1 LYYEAFTFFDERV
14 LSARAMYK
22 APLLDRRII
31 DRIREGDREVL
42 IELYKAHE
50 GMIANHVFQHS
61 GNEDDV
67 KDLMQ
72 DTLVAIWQNVRK
84 PDFQLSAKLSTYL
97 FAIAK
102 NLWLKQLEKRK
113 RIKGEQFI
121 TGKEMAD
128 TQDPAEKMDHSLVQ
142 KAMDLLQDKC
152 RNILIMFYFDGFD
165 MDTIA
170 KANGL
175 SSATVAKA
183 KKYQCLKGLETII
196 KQQYNAAD
204 FYFNKP

>member
-1 LYYEAFTFFDERV
+1 
-14 LSARAMYK
+14 MYK

-42 IELYKAHE
+42 IELFKAHE

-128 TQDPAEKMDHSLVQ
+128 SQDPAEKMDHSLVQ

>member
-1 LYYEAFTFFDERV
+1 
-14 LSARAMYK
+14 MYK

-128 TQDPAEKMDHSLVQ
+128 SPDPAEKMDHSLVQ

-183 KKYQCLKGLETII
+183 KKISMLERTRNHH
-196 KQQYNAAD
+196 QAAV
-204 FYFNKP
+204 

>member
-1 LYYEAFTFFDERV
+1 
-14 LSARAMYK
+14 MYK

-31 DRIREGDREVL
+31 ERIREGDREVL

>member
-1 LYYEAFTFFDERV
+1 
-14 LSARAMYK
+14 MYK

-31 DRIREGDREVL
+31 ERIREGDREVL

-84 PDFQLSAKLSTYL
+84 PNFQLSAKLSTYL

>member
-1 LYYEAFTFFDERV
+1 
-14 LSARAMYK
+14 
-22 APLLDRRII
+22 
-31 DRIREGDREVL
+31 
-42 IELYKAHE
+42 
-50 GMIANHVFQHS
+50 
-61 GNEDDV
+61 
-67 KDLMQ
+67 
-72 DTLVAIWQNVRK
+72 
-84 PDFQLSAKLSTYL
+84 
-97 FAIAK
+97 
-102 NLWLKQLEKRK
+102 
-113 RIKGEQFI
+113 
-121 TGKEMAD
+121 
-128 TQDPAEKMDHSLVQ
+128 VQ

>member
-1 LYYEAFTFFDERV
+1 
-14 LSARAMYK
+14 MYK
-22 APLLDRRII
+22 ASLLDRRII

-50 GMIANHVFQHS
+50 AMIANHVYQHS

-72 DTLVAIWQNVRK
+72 DTLVAIWQNVRR
-84 PDFQLSAKLSTYL
+84 PQFELSAKLTTYL

-102 NLWLKQLEKRK
+102 NLWLKQLDKRK
-113 RIKGEQFI
+113 RIKSEDYI
-121 TGKEMAD
+121 TGKEVANSV
-128 TQDPAEKMDHSLVQ
+128 DPAERMDYNIVQ
-142 KAMDLLQDKC
+142 KALDLLQDKC
-152 RNILIMFYFDGFD
+152 RNILMMFYFDGFD
-165 MDTIA
+165 MNTIA

-175 SSATVAKA
+175 ASASVAKA
-183 KKYQCLKGLETII
+183 KKHQCLKGLETII
-196 KQQYNAAD
+196 KQKYNASD

>member
-1 LYYEAFTFFDERV
+1 
-14 LSARAMYK
+14 MYK

-84 PDFQLSAKLSTYL
+84 PDFQLSAKMSTYL

>member
-1 LYYEAFTFFDERV
+1 
-14 LSARAMYK
+14 MYK
-22 APLLDRRII
+22 ASLLDRRII

-50 GMIANHVFQHS
+50 GMIANHVYQHS

-84 PDFQLSAKLSTYL
+84 PQFELSAKLTTYL

-102 NLWLKQLEKRK
+102 NLWLKQLDKRK
-113 RIKGEQFI
+113 RIKSEDYI
-121 TGKEMAD
+121 TGKEVAD
-128 TQDPAEKMDHSLVQ
+128 SADPAERMDYNIVQ
-142 KAMDLLQDKC
+142 KALDLLQDKC
-152 RNILIMFYFDGFD
+152 RNILMMFYFDGFD
-165 MDTIA
+165 MNTIA

-175 SSATVAKA
+175 ASASVAKA
-183 KKYQCLKGLETII
+183 MKHQCLKGLETII
-196 KQQYNAAD
+196 KQKYNASD

>member
-1 LYYEAFTFFDERV
+1 
-14 LSARAMYK
+14 MYK
-22 APLLDRRII
+22 ASLLDRRII

-50 GMIANHVFQHS
+50 GMIANHVYQHS

-84 PDFQLSAKLSTYL
+84 PQFELSAKLSTYL

-102 NLWLKQLEKRK
+102 NLWLKQLDKRK
-113 RIKGEQFI
+113 RTKNEDYI
-121 TGKEMAD
+121 TGKEVAD
-128 TQDPAEKMDHSLVQ
+128 SVDPVQRMDYRIVQ
-142 KAMDLLQDKC
+142 KALDLLQDKC
-152 RNILIMFYFDGFD
+152 RNILMMFYFDGFD

-175 SSATVAKA
+175 ASASVAKA
-183 KKYQCLKGLETII
+183 KKHQCLKGLETII
-196 KQQYNAAD
+196 KQKYNATD
-204 FYFNKP
+204 FYLNKP

>member
-1 LYYEAFTFFDERV
+1 
-14 LSARAMYK
+14 MYK

-128 TQDPAEKMDHSLVQ
+128 SPDPAEKMDHSLVQ

>member
-1 LYYEAFTFFDERV
+1 
-14 LSARAMYK
+14 MYK
-22 APLLDRRII
+22 ASLLDRRII

-50 GMIANHVFQHS
+50 GMIANHVYQHS

-72 DTLVAIWQNVRK
+72 DSLVAIWQNVRK
-84 PDFQLSAKLSTYL
+84 PQFELSAKLTTYL

-102 NLWLKQLEKRK
+102 NLWLKQLDKRK
-113 RIKGEQFI
+113 RIKSEDYI
-121 TGKEMAD
+121 TGKEVAD
-128 TQDPAEKMDHSLVQ
+128 SADPAERMDYNIVQ
-142 KAMDLLQDKC
+142 KALDLLQDKC
-152 RNILIMFYFDGFD
+152 RNILMMFYFDGFD
-165 MDTIA
+165 MNTIA

-175 SSATVAKA
+175 ASASVAKA
-183 KKYQCLKGLETII
+183 KKHQCLKGLETII
-196 KQQYNAAD
+196 KQKYNASD

>member
-1 LYYEAFTFFDERV
+1 
-14 LSARAMYK
+14 MYK

>member
-1 LYYEAFTFFDERV
+1 
-14 LSARAMYK
+14 MYK

-128 TQDPAEKMDHSLVQ
+128 TQDPEEKMDHSLVQ

-165 MDTIA
+165 MATIA

>member
-1 LYYEAFTFFDERV
+1 
-14 LSARAMYK
+14 MYK

-128 TQDPAEKMDHSLVQ
+128 TQDPEEKMDHSLVQ

>member
-1 LYYEAFTFFDERV
+1 
-14 LSARAMYK
+14 MYK
-22 APLLDRRII
+22 ASLLDRRII

-50 GMIANHVFQHS
+50 GMIANHVYQHS

-84 PDFQLSAKLSTYL
+84 PQFELSAKLTTYL

-102 NLWLKQLEKRK
+102 NLWLKQLDKRK
-113 RIKGEQFI
+113 RIKSEDYI
-121 TGKEMAD
+121 TGKEVAD
-128 TQDPAEKMDHSLVQ
+128 SADPAERMDYNIVQ
-142 KAMDLLQDKC
+142 KALDLLQDKC
-152 RNILIMFYFDGFD
+152 RNILMMFYFDGFD
-165 MDTIA
+165 MNTIA

-175 SSATVAKA
+175 ASASVAKA

-196 KQQYNAAD
+196 KQKYNASD

>member
-1 LYYEAFTFFDERV
+1 
-14 LSARAMYK
+14 
-22 APLLDRRII
+22 
-31 DRIREGDREVL
+31 
-42 IELYKAHE
+42 
-50 GMIANHVFQHS
+50 
-61 GNEDDV
+61 
-67 KDLMQ
+67 
-72 DTLVAIWQNVRK
+72 
-84 PDFQLSAKLSTYL
+84 
-97 FAIAK
+97 
-102 NLWLKQLEKRK
+102 
-113 RIKGEQFI
+113 
-121 TGKEMAD
+121 MAD

>member
-1 LYYEAFTFFDERV
+1 MLFR
-14 LSARAMYK
+14 S
-22 APLLDRRII
+22 
-31 DRIREGDREVL
+31 
-42 IELYKAHE
+42 
-50 GMIANHVFQHS
+50 FQHS

-128 TQDPAEKMDHSLVQ
+128 SPDPAEKMDHSLVQ